1 MFSPLVDRSKLPTR
15 SDHSAQSAVASR
27 FAAPTGAPPIIKA
40 ATSTPGTAAGKL
52 DTTTGPPT
60 PVVAQK
66 LSWSDFPVVPQPTD
80 SDHVAQTAWKTLGG
94 QNGFT
99 LVFDPSKS
107 WSVLAK
113 QTDDVLRHE
122 QYHLNL
128 AAVLVNKANIAY
140 AAGTM
145 TGKDVTDALSAAM
158 TKHQGDYETQ
168 TANGSNAGPQAQWES
183 NIDAAVPVFPL
194 P

>member
-1 MFSPLVDRSKLPTR
+1 MLSPLVDKSKLPTR
-15 SDHSAQSAVASR
+15 SDTATPSAAAPR

-40 ATSTPGTAAGKL
+40 ATANQL
-52 DTTTGPPT
+52 DTTTGPPA
-60 PVVAQK
+60 PVVAKK

-94 QNGFT
+94 QTGFT

-107 WSVLAK
+107 WSVQAR

-145 TGKDVTDALSAAM
+145 SGKEVTDALSAAM

-168 TANGSNAGPQAQWES
+168 TANGNNAGPQAQWEAD
-183 NIDAAVPVFPL
+183 IDAAVPVFPV
-194 P
+194 PAP